1 MREFDNFWGGVARTS
16 AEMGLSP
23 RLSGDFF
30 KIYVSRIDLFDSLG
44 GDVGGDLGISV
55 YGVGGGECAGDFFE

>member
-1 MREFDNFWGGVARTS
+1 MRTS

-30 KIYVSRIDLFDSLG
+30 KIYVWRIDLFDSLG

-55 YGVGGGECAGDFFE
+55 CGVGGGECAGDFFE